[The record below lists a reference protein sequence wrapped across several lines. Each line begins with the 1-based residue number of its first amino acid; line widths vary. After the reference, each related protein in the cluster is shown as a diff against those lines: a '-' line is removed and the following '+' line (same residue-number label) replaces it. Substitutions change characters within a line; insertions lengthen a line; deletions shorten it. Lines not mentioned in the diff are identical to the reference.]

1 MLRNLAD
8 GDDEWLLQERRRIG
22 ERIRATRLLRNL
34 TQEDVFLRV
43 PVARSY
49 YQEIESG
56 YANPSLVTL
65 LRIAR
70 VLDVSLAELVDDGR
84 PPRTGS

>member
-1 MLRNLAD
+1 MLRNLTD

-22 ERIRATRLLRNL
+22 ERIREARLLRNL
-34 TQEDVFLRV
+34 TQEAVYLAV

-56 YANPSLVTL
+56 QANPALVTL
-65 LRIAR
+65 LRIAQ
-70 VLDVSLAELVDDGR
+70 VLDTSLADLVR
-84 PPRTGS
+84 

>member
-1 MLRNLAD
+1 MLRNLTD

-22 ERIRATRLLRNL
+22 ERIRETRRLGNL
-34 TQEDVFLRV
+34 TQEDVFLAV

-56 YANPSLVTL
+56 QANPALVTL
-65 LRIAR
+65 LRIAQ
-70 VLDVSLAELVDDGR
+70 VLDVSLADLVR
-84 PPRTGS
+84 